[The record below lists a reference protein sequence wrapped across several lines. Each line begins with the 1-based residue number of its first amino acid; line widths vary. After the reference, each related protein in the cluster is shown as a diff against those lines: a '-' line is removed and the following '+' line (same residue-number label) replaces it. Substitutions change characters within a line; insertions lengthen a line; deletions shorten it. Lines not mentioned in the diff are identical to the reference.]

1 VIRFILSCLIALSML
16 GSAPAF
22 AAMSAP
28 PAAAQAS
35 DCEMPG
41 GVMPDQPADHEKM
54 PCCTSICTMAGMA
67 GIPQPSGADIREL
80 RLDKTPPAIAA
91 VHELDSLDWA
101 TVDPPPRA

>member
-1 VIRFILSCLIALSML
+1 ML

-28 PAAAQAS
+28 PATAQAR
-35 DCEMPG
+35 DCAMPG
-41 GVMPDQPADHEKM
+41 DDMPDQPVDHDKM
-54 PCCTSICTMAGMA
+54 PCCTSNCTMAGMV
-67 GIPQPSGADIREL
+67 GIPQPSSADIGEL
-80 RLDKTPPAIAA
+80 QPEKAPLTIAA